1 MAPAI
6 RRRSLGRILLLLLA
20 GLGFRLLFSST
31 SLFTS
36 TTASSLYG
44 SGLNFYARD
53 PSEIQKQGVLDLVTR
68 GEKALDARKHK
79 FLQVRM
85 GRDERSD
92 LFSDLVED
100 GVADYWDRFQKPLCV
115 ALVQFGYS
123 EPRGC

>member
-1 MAPAI
+1 M
-6 RRRSLGRILLLLLA
+6 
-20 GLGFRLLFSST
+20 
-31 SLFTS
+31 
-36 TTASSLYG
+36 
-44 SGLNFYARD
+44 
-53 PSEIQKQGVLDLVTR
+53 LDLVTR

-115 ALVQFGYS
+115 ALVQLGYS